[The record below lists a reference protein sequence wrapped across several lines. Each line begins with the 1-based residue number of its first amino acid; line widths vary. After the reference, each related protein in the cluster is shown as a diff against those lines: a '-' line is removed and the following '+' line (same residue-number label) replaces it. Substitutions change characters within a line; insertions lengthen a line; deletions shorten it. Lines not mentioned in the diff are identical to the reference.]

1 MSHLLERLL
10 GLVWPARAIAR
21 HVHHASEGGGQPL
34 VCVAG
39 HGWYQEW
46 GRPARFLSP
55 GDVVSVPA
63 GAKHWHGAARR
74 SWSQHVAQSV
84 PGKGAHVEWLEPVPD
99 EENDALVER

>member
-1 MSHLLERLL
+1 MAGLAVVILLVSGMMSSRKRVRLRL
-10 GLVWPARAIAR
+10 CRPPSWRAAD
-21 HVHHASEGGGQPL
+21 
-34 VCVAG
+34 
-39 HGWYQEW
+39 QEW

-99 EENDALVER
+99 EEYDALVER